1 MNIVY
6 IILIIAAV
14 YLLAGLVFAIP
25 FVIKGVDKI
34 DDGAQ
39 GSGWGF
45 RIIII
50 PGTMVFWPL
59 LLKKWMQA
67 LKKEMMKPAVVLS

>member
-14 YLLAGLVFAIP
+14 YLVAGLVFAIP

-34 DDGAQ
+34 DEGAL

-67 LKKEMMKPAVVLS
+67 LKK